1 MKNKIILIFLFLIT
15 TLLLSSCFY
24 KKDKCIFEEKKYV
37 FDSNNLNKDN
47 YSYSYNVLYKNT
59 VVEYASLEIKE
70 IDNETYKTMNN
81 INCVKNR
88 KNNKYYSFDFCIK
101 TKNNLLLRIDLYDSL
116 KAYFG
121 PDTYGMYL
129 DISNMVEEDNVFCL
143 ISLMFYDDPIDDV
156 VKIDVDDLKYIK
168 NFSFNHIKD
177 NTNING
183 TQLVTPDEYSFLIT
197 ME

>member
-1 MKNKIILIFLFLIT
+1 MKKTFLIFFLFLI

-24 KKDKCIFEEKKYV
+24 NKDECIFEEKKYV
-37 FDSNNLNKDN
+37 FDSNNLNKDH

-70 IDNETYKTMNN
+70 IDNETYKMMNN

-88 KNNKYYSFDFCIK
+88 KNNKYYLFDFYIK
-101 TKNNLLLRIDLYDSL
+101 TQNNLLLKIDLYDSL

-121 PDTYGMYL
+121 PDAYALYL
-129 DISNMVEEDNVFCL
+129 DISCVVGEENISCL
-143 ISLMFYDDPIDDV
+143 MKLMFYRDTVDDV
-156 VKIDVDDLKYIK
+156 VKINVDDLKYIK

-183 TQLVTPDEYSFLIT
+183 TQLVTPDESSFLIT
-197 ME
+197 MA